1 MPSRTAIPTPLM
13 RAAWWLPCLLGG
25 AAVVHAA
32 AAAPSPAPATV
43 ATSYRVVN
51 LGTGSISELPTIN
64 AHGQVAFSLFD
75 PSGAHAW
82 FYDGHTV
89 QNIGTL
95 GGPTASAVD
104 LNDAGQVA
112 GYADTPSGF
121 AHAFRWSASTG
132 MLDLGAINGGPDS
145 RAAAINS
152 AGWVTGWSSIGSV
165 VEPIHAFL
173 WRRAAT
179 GIEDLG
185 NPLGDSLSLSTGN
198 DINDAG
204 VIAGDAGVSGPPSN
218 NHAFAWTQA
227 TGIVDLGTFGPW
239 SPIPGTRSYARVDA
253 AKTTLDY
260 AASPRF
266 HP

>member
-25 AAVVHAA
+25 AALVHAA
-32 AAAPSPAPATV
+32 AAAPSTGA

-112 GYADTPSGF
+112 GYADTPSGY

-165 VEPIHAFL
+165 LQPIHAFL

-227 TGIVDLGTFGPW
+227 TGIVDLGTLG
-239 SPIPGTRSYARVDA
+239 SDYSYAVATDG
-253 AKTTLDY
+253 KGQVTGWSDV
-260 AASPRF
+260 PGGNN
-266 HP
+266 